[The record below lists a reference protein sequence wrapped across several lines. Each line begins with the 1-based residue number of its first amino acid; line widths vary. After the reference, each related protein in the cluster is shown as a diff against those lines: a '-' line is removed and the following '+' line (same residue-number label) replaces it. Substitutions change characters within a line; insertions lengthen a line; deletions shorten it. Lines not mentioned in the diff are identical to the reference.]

1 MGKTS
6 LLKYYGLGHNNY
18 MNYYMNYKN
27 YNYKVLTVQQ
37 RKRKNSILKMNIYG
51 ILASDLGV
59 IGNLHE
65 AVGESLGFEG
75 NLA

>member
-1 MGKTS
+1 MLWPGQ
-6 LLKYYGLGHNNY
+6 
-18 MNYYMNYKN
+18 N

-37 RKRKNSILKMNIYG
+37 RKRKNSLLKMNIYG

-59 IGNLHE
+59 IGNLHGALAE
-65 AVGESLGFEG
+65 CLGFEG